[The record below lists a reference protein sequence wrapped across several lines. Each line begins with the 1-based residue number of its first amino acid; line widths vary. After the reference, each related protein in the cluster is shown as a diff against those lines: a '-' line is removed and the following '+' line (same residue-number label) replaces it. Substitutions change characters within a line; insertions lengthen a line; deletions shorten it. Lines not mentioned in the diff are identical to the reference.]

1 MDGTHNN
8 YGVRSVVLYVD
19 TTEVFRS
26 TVDGVLPEENRM
38 INAWTDYEENVK
50 RHNWVMRSQILPGN
64 SLRMLQANDEGGV
77 ITIDEERDYHF
88 RYELADLYGNK
99 STYRFIVRGHRQ
111 PIEEYHPQVKHYLAW
126 NKGNVVQEP
135 GMELVIPRGMLYEDV
150 ALNCQVLKNP
160 QGGIEV
166 TPKS

>member
-1 MDGTHNN
+1 M
-8 YGVRSVVLYVD
+8 
-19 TTEVFRS
+19 
-26 TVDGVLPEENRM
+26 
-38 INAWTDYEENVK
+38 
-50 RHNWVMRSQILPGN
+50 
-64 SLRMLQANDEGGV
+64 

-135 GMELVIPRGMLYEDV
+135 GMELVIPEGCCMRMWH
-150 ALNCQVLKNP
+150 
-160 QGGIEV
+160 
-166 TPKS
+166 